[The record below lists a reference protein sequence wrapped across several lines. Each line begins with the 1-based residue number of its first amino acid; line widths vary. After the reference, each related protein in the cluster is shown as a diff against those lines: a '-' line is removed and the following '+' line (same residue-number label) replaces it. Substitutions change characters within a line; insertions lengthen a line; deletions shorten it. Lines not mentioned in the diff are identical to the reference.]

1 MQSVPHQRTFSLY
14 PLAQLAAAFA
24 VGILAAKFFLV
35 PLPALLILLAVASI
49 LALAALVK
57 ARGGPATLLITI
69 AIFFAGVALFSIQ
82 TYRVPPNQLKRLLDN
97 GELVVGDPVELT
109 GALVRQPES
118 SPKGFYLTLHVEKLM
133 ANGIEKAVF
142 GEVTVLVAS
151 QGGPVAEEYKSLEL
165 RYGARIRVMT
175 TLKRADNFR
184 NPGVSSFTEYL
195 ERKGYDATGFVKSP
209 LLIERL
215 DDDRVLMP
223 LAWLYDW
230 RQQVEQ
236 QINFN
241 FSRQTAGVLNA
252 ALLGNRY
259 YLSHATAERFRE
271 GGTFHVLVISGL
283 HISFLGGLVLLI
295 ARRLT
300 RRKAWQFLTSA
311 TVLWSYT
318 LAVGAEGSVVRAALM
333 FTLIAFAPV
342 VARRGASLNALG
354 AAALLLLIWRPSD
367 LFDPSFQLTFLSVLA
382 IVVLAWPLLE
392 RMSAIG
398 SWRVTRETPYPPS
411 CAPWL
416 RSLCEGLFWSDRKWK
431 REIAQL
437 NYSYKLFKT
446 LLAEKLE
453 RYHVQFLLRYAFS
466 AMVISVC
473 VQLTLLPLLI
483 VYFHR
488 LSLSSLLLNIFVS
501 VTMAALSLVAISG
514 LALAQV
520 SSGLAGPFI
529 AAANAL
535 NWLMVHSVDGFTK
548 VGLTSLRLPEYTGW
562 MAAVYPIYYL
572 PLAGLAILLYR
583 WQPLARPYRTSHK
596 SKRDRWLKA
605 ALVAKLILLAILVTH
620 PFSAGRPDGRLHVD
634 FLDVGQGDAAL
645 ITTPEGTTLLIDG
658 GGRPNFSSQQ
668 TGVKEAEEETF
679 GSDTRSIGEAV
690 VSEYLWW
697 RGLDQVD
704 YIVAS
709 HADADHIDGLNDVA
723 RNFQVGAALVGRVP
737 SDDPEFARFATTAAS
752 QSLPVSIIGAGD
764 ALKVGGATI
773 HVLWPRA
780 LGDPAMPSRN
790 NDSLV
795 LLLRFGEQSILLTG
809 DIESSAE
816 EELLK
821 GIERKQDLHVD
832 VVKVAHHGSRS
843 SSTDAFVKATRPRFA
858 IISVGQTSVFGHPN
872 KDVVERWKAS
882 GAEVLTTGK
891 SGTISV
897 TTDGQTL
904 HVATFVGN

>member
-1 MQSVPHQRTFSLY
+1 MQSVPHQRTFSPY

-24 VGILAAKFFLV
+24 VGILAAKFSPV
-35 PLPALLILLAVASI
+35 PLPALLILLGVASI
-49 LALAALVK
+49 LAWAALLR
-57 ARGGPATLLITI
+57 ARGGLTTLFITI
-69 AIFFAGVALFSIQ
+69 AIFFAGALLASIQ
-82 TYRVPPNQLKRLLDN
+82 THRVPPNQLKRLLDN
-97 GELVVGDPVELT
+97 GELVVGNPVELT
-109 GALVRQPES
+109 GVLVRQPES
-118 SPKGFYLTLHVEKLM
+118 SPQGFYLNLRVEKLM
-133 ANGIEKAVF
+133 ANRIEKTAS
-142 GEVTVLVAS
+142 GEVSVLVAS
-151 QGGPVAEEYKSLEL
+151 QGKPAAEEYKSLEL

-184 NPGVSSFTEYL
+184 NPGGSSFTEYL
-195 ERKGYDATGFVKSP
+195 ERKGYDAMGFVKSA

-215 DDDRVLMP
+215 DDDRVFVP
-223 LAWLYDW
+223 LAWLYEW
-230 RQQVEQ
+230 RQLVEE

-271 GGTFHVLVISGL
+271 GGTFHILVISGL
-283 HISFLGGLVLLI
+283 HISFLGGLVFLI

-300 RRKAWQFLTSA
+300 RRKWWQFLTSA
-311 TVLWSYT
+311 AVLWSYT
-318 LAVGAEGSVVRAALM
+318 LAVGAEASVVRAALM
-333 FTLIAFAPV
+333 FSLIAFAPV

-354 AAALLLLIWRPSD
+354 AAALLLLIWRPSE

-392 RMSAIG
+392 RMAAIG
-398 SWRVTRETPYPPS
+398 SWRLTRETPYPPS
-411 CAPWL
+411 CALWL
-416 RSLCEGLFWSDRKWK
+416 RSLCEALFWSDRKWK

-437 NYSYKLFKT
+437 NHSYRLLKT
-446 LLAEKLE
+446 PLAERLE
-453 RYHVQFLLRYAFS
+453 RYHVQFPLRYAFS
-466 AMVISVC
+466 AIVISVC

-562 MAAVYPIYYL
+562 MAATYPLYYL
-572 PLAGLAILLYR
+572 PLAGLTILLCR
-583 WQPLARPYRTSHK
+583 WQPLGRPYRTSPK
-596 SKRDRWLKA
+596 SKGDRWLKT
-605 ALVAKLILLAILVTH
+605 ALVAELISLAILVAH
-620 PFSAGRPDGRLHVD
+620 PFSADRPDGGLHVD

-645 ITTPEGTTLLIDG
+645 ITTPDGTTLLIDG
-658 GGRPNFSSQQ
+658 GGRPNFSSPEA
-668 TGVKEAEEETF
+668 GANEAEEDPY

-697 RGLDQVD
+697 RGLDHLD

-709 HADADHIDGLNDVA
+709 HADADHIDGLNDVT
-723 RNFQVGAALVGRVP
+723 RNFQVGTALVGRVP
-737 SDDPEFARFATTAAS
+737 GDDPEFARFATTAAS
-752 QSLPVSIIGAGD
+752 RSLPISVIGAGD
-764 ALKVGGATI
+764 ALKLGEATVD
-773 HVLWPRA
+773 VLWPRA
-780 LGDPAMPSRN
+780 LEDPAMPSRN
-790 NDSLV
+790 DDSVV
-795 LLLRFGEQSILLTG
+795 LLLRFGEHSILLTG
-809 DIESSAE
+809 DIESRAE
-816 EELLK
+816 EGLLK
-821 GIERKQDLHVD
+821 GLERQQDLHVD

-843 SSTDAFVKATRPRFA
+843 SSTEAFVKATQPRFA

-872 KDVVERWKAS
+872 RDVVERWKAR

-904 HVATFVGN
+904 HVATFVKE